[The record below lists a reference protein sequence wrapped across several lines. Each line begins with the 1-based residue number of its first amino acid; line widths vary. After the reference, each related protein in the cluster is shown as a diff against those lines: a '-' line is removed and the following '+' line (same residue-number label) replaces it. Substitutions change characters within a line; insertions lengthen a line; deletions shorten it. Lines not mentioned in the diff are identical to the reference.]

1 MKRIFVVVILCGL
14 VLASVGCTTQTT
26 QTTQSTSTNQTIL
39 RRFSDV
45 PGHDEYV
52 RQGERELRMN
62 IVH

>member
-14 VLASVGCTTQTT
+14 VLASVGCTT